1 MLQPKF
7 APAASFAE
15 HLDNLRKFV
24 ANFAE
29 HNDDEELL
37 LSWHKP
43 GARHYVVRIVVMV
56 LMIGLWIGYFVARPL
71 TDSKEVKQALMFSA
85 AAVTAYYYWSEKRSK
100 QNRLGLNARVKVV
113 AGAMMQAHTDAFDP
127 DIDRPVVGG
136 CFLVTDDPAL
146 ERDPAR
152 LVGLAQQLFAWR
164 DAPRAE
170 IPRELW
176 PVIDWLQATS
186 EDAVRGFTPVPVPAS
201 YTGSDRTWAMPVA
214 IWRDRMPNGVLDR
227 RLLPILWDPTDDQV
241 MPETPELKTWW
252 SEEIDGLFYPAL
264 GDEEAGDGDDGP
276 EGLDAGP
283 FHG

>member
-7 APAASFAE
+7 APASSFAE
-15 HLDNLRKFV
+15 HLNNIRKFV

-29 HNDDEELL
+29 HNDDEDLL

-43 GARHYVVRIVVMV
+43 SARHYLVRAGVMV

-71 TDSKEVKQALMFSA
+71 TDSKEVKQAVMFSA

-100 QNRLGLNARVKVV
+100 KKRLDTNARVKVV

-127 DIDRPVVGG
+127 NIDRPAVGG

-146 ERDPAR
+146 EADPAR
-152 LVGLAQQLFAWR
+152 LVRLASQLFQWR
-164 DAPRAE
+164 DADRAE
-170 IPRELW
+170 IPQDLW
-176 PVIDWLQATS
+176 PVIDWLHATS
-186 EDAVRGFTPVPVPAS
+186 EDAVRGYTPVPVPAS
-201 YTGSDRTWAMPVA
+201 YTGSERTWAMPVA

-241 MPETPELKTWW
+241 MPETPELKVWW
-252 SEEIDGLFYPAL
+252 SEEIDPIFYPDL
-264 GDEEAGDGDDGP
+264 GDEEDGDEAARADG
-276 EGLDAGP
+276 
-283 FHG
+283 